1 MSKRKAPPRLR
12 DRGAKEQAL
21 IAAAKEVLAD
31 VGFQGFGVNAVAR
44 AAHCDKQLIYRY
56 FGGLEG
62 LIEAIG
68 AELAARLSD
77 GLAPLAAMG
86 RPNSY
91 SDMVQRLALGLLQL
105 LRDDALLRRIAAWE
119 VSDGSPLVKSLTL
132 ARSKGMTLWMAEA
145 RGDLKPPSGVDAPAA
160 NAFVIAAV
168 QHLALAGSAAG
179 EFAGMALREEK
190 DWERVRTLVKS
201 VVAAVYD
208 APKAKPAK

>member
-1 MSKRKAPPRLR
+1 
-12 DRGAKEQAL
+12 
-21 IAAAKEVLAD
+21 
-31 VGFQGFGVNAVAR
+31 
-44 AAHCDKQLIYRY
+44 
-56 FGGLEG
+56 
-62 LIEAIG
+62 
-68 AELAARLSD
+68 
-77 GLAPLAAMG
+77 MG

-132 ARSKGMTLWMAEA
+132 ARSKGMTLWMAKA